1 MNEKARRLFEQA
13 EEGKM
18 LYLTNTISRDHSKLK
33 IMPFI
38 NYYNEIAVKNAKKHG
53 VKPKLLNFSSFV
65 R

>member
-1 MNEKARRLFEQA
+1 MDDKARRLFEQA

-18 LYLTNTISRDHSKLK
+18 LYLNNVISRDHSKLK

-38 NYYNEIAVKNAKKHG
+38 NYYNEVATRNAKKHG
-53 VKPKLLNFSSFV
+53 VKPKLLNFSSFI